1 MPRLSVCN
9 VLRCLLLGLA
19 CVGWALLVVIMGAGL
34 FKLVQFLGS

>member
-1 MPRLSVCN
+1 MPRFSVCN
-9 VLRCLLLGLA
+9 VLRWVLLGLA